1 MRESEE
7 PSRVG
12 NKESRLEID
21 LLAIGKRI
29 GLSMEEMCELTCS
42 DLIDLARS
50 YTGQEDK
57 KKGSREATQA
67 DIDAFY
73 GK

>member
-1 MRESEE
+1 MRESEGRS
-7 PSRVG
+7 PQVSR
-12 NKESRLEID
+12 ESRIEID

-29 GLSMEEMCELTCS
+29 GLSMEEMAELTCN

-50 YTGQEDK
+50 YTGKEEKQ
-57 KKGSREATQA
+57 KGPREATQA

-73 GK
+73 GG

>member
-1 MRESEE
+1 VRESKESSH
-7 PSRVG
+7 PG
-12 NKESRLEID
+12 DKESRLEID

-50 YTGQEDK
+50 YTGQEEK
-57 KKGSREATQA
+57 EKGPREATQA